1 MKLRLIKREREKERL
16 KDWIFML
23 HAFNHW
29 IILIGI
35 LHSLSRRVLKNE
47 SNSRLIPL
55 FYRNSPYNSH
65 NSFAG
70 MFFNPYQQF
79 VSQAFTFETIKS
91 HKYDPKISMNNYLF
105 AYSLIV
111 FRIFTQYFHPVQ
123 FNRYQIETSPNF
135 HRSKQLIQTINWHAI
150 KIAENNVN
158 YIKEGKRSRPNTRMV
173 TNSIQRVSIGYVHI
187 TFIRYALGTHLVTC
201 PPTSQGY
208 NKRRCKLYKWDA
220 RYGVYRLLEYRH
232 NGSPWYNKREG
243 GRMLVERRPLNFPP
257 PFLAVRIFIASESVP
272 KLCQRPLTR
281 WGRLSTLPEV
291 IGICRI
297 FLLPF
302 RRIWDI

>member
-1 MKLRLIKREREKERL
+1 MILKFQWNNYLFAYSLIV
-16 KDWIFML
+16 F
-23 HAFNHW
+23 
-29 IILIGI
+29 
-35 LHSLSRRVLKNE
+35 RRF
-47 SNSRLIPL
+47 IQYFHPI
-55 FYRNSPYNSH
+55 
-65 NSFAG
+65 
-70 MFFNPYQQF
+70 QQF
-79 VSQAFTFETIKS
+79 VSQVLHLKRS
-91 HKYDPKISMNNYLF
+91 HKYDPKIPMNNYLFAYSLIVFRIFTQYFQSNAISTVCFPSFYTWNVTILKFQWNNYLF

-158 YIKEGKRSRPNTRMV
+158 YIKEGKRSRPNMRMV

-243 GRMLVERRPLNFPP
+243 GGCSWNVGP
-257 PFLAVRIFIASESVP
+257 
-272 KLCQRPLTR
+272 
-281 WGRLSTLPEV
+281 
-291 IGICRI
+291 
-297 FLLPF
+297 
-302 RRIWDI
+302 

>member
-79 VSQAFTFETIKS
+79 VSQAFTFWNVMILKFQW
-91 HKYDPKISMNNYLF
+91 NNYLF

-291 IGICRI
+291 IEICRI